1 MLQGVANSCIFIG
14 YSLLYLKILIEVK
27 LICSLEACCLILTVQ
42 RGRTRKRLDTIT
54 AWTSQNQMVLERL
67 QRQQQEWMSAQLAE
81 HQKRE
86 ERLISTIME
95 STLRSTERFVSLM
108 IDGLRTVLPPH
119 FSSSP
124 GPPAFTSFHPVHP
137 PPMYGLHVPQ
147 ATRIH
152 SEEEESQFLNL

>member
-1 MLQGVANSCIFIG
+1 
-14 YSLLYLKILIEVK
+14 
-27 LICSLEACCLILTVQ
+27 
-42 RGRTRKRLDTIT
+42 
-54 AWTSQNQMVLERL
+54 MVLERL
-67 QRQQQEWMSAQLAE
+67 QRHQQEQMSAQLAE

-95 STLRSTERFVSLM
+95 SNLRSTERFVSLM

-147 ATRIH
+147 ATCIH
-152 SEEEESQFLNL
+152 SEEEESQFIFFFQQLCICCSVKGQKCYYSCTVSNVPCFVSM